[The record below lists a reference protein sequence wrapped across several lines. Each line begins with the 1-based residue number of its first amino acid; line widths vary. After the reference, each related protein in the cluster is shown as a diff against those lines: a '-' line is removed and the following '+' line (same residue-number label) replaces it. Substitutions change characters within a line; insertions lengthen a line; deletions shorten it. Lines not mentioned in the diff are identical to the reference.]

1 MTTSRRSL
9 LSVLAS
15 LPFLGFLKPGDGSVK
30 VQVELHDECPCCGR
44 RHGKVP
50 VKEAPIAVL
59 PVATLYGGPG
69 DSTWIALWSE
79 IKQRWIVVAT
89 SVRPGEPPTV
99 VPFDLTADDGRLVT
113 REELAEYVVIKH
125 EEQVSTAPFSGYVL
139 HRTKTLLRKI
149 TTSPQKT

>member
-15 LPFLGFLKPGDGSVK
+15 LPFLGFLKPDEDVATIEI
-30 VQVELHDECPCCGR
+30 ELHDECHCCGR
-44 RHGKVP
+44 RHGKLP

-79 IKQRWIVVAT
+79 TKQRWIVVAT
-89 SVRPGEPPTV
+89 SLRPGEPPTV
-99 VPFDLTADDGRLVT
+99 VPFDLTVDDGRLVT
-113 REELAEYVVIKH
+113 REELEEYVVIKH
-125 EEQVSTAPFSGYVL
+125 EEQVSTTPFPVMLSSE
-139 HRTKTLLRKI
+139 RKRC
-149 TTSPQKT
+149 